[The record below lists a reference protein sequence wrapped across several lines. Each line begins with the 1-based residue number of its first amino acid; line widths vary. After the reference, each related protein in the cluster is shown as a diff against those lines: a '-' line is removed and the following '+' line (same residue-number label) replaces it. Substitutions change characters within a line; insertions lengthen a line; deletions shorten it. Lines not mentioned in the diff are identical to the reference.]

1 VFFSGDFVSFNNINS
16 FSRIAYLK
24 LLLKLLTITINI
36 RGTAMSKEKKKIF
49 SISINPKLL
58 KEIDQKRGLVKRST
72 FIEHLSKQGLRWT
85 QLKPSIEDHC
95 NKLLEIL
102 PERLLSPVEKRTPA
116 DAKKRIYDAREIVLE
131 MKQLLNPK
139 V

>member
-1 VFFSGDFVSFNNINS
+1 
-16 FSRIAYLK
+16 
-24 LLLKLLTITINI
+24 
-36 RGTAMSKEKKKIF
+36 MSKEKKKIF
-49 SISINPKLL
+49 SISINPQLL

-72 FIEHLSKQGLRWT
+72 FIEHLSKQSLRWT

-102 PERLLSPVEKRTPA
+102 PERLPSPVEKHTPA

-131 MKQLLNPK
+131 IKQLLNPK